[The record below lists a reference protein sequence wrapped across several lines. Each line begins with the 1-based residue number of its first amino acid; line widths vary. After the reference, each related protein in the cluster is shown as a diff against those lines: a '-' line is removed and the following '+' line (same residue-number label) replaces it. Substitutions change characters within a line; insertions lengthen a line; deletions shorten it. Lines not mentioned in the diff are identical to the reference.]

1 MILLDS
7 LVNVSPVSDVVQ
19 VNPALAQIEFVNDS
33 VIAYA
38 QFEFIVAS
46 RLTPA
51 TLAALPCMSLASLA
65 PLRTAFES
73 LVWESFQS
81 RAHFVHLAL
90 NSFADRTR
98 Q

>member
-38 QFEFIVAS
+38 QFE
-46 RLTPA
+46 
-51 TLAALPCMSLASLA
+51 
-65 PLRTAFES
+65 LRTAFES
-73 LVWESFQS
+73 LVRESFQS
-81 RAHFVHLAL
+81 RAHFVDLAL